1 MTIIYV
7 IEKNNIPIYIG
18 KTVNFNVRKFYH
30 RKKYGND
37 ITWFFIDQVEDKEWK
52 FWEKYYISLFKSWGF
67 NLTNQNKGG
76 GGATSYT
83 KEQCE
88 SISNIK
94 KGMKYNISEES
105 RKNKSEKLTGIK
117 RSDETKIKISQA
129 KRGHKCYSN
138 PERSKKISQNSSLK
152 KEIIQYSLDDKK
164 LQTFQSANEAGRH
177 IGKSGGTIADC
188 ASGKQKTAYGFKWK
202 YKTDLVS

>member
-1 MTIIYV
+1 MTTIYV
-7 IEKNNIPIYIG
+7 IEKNNIPIYVG
-18 KTVNFNVRKFYH
+18 KTVNFVVRKFYH
-30 RKKYGND
+30 RKKYGDD
-37 ITWFFIDQVEDKEWK
+37 ITWFFIDQVEDREWQ

-76 GGATSYT
+76 GGSTSCT

-105 RKNKSEKLTGIK
+105 RKNKSEKLTGMK
-117 RSDETKIKISQA
+117 RSDETKQKISQA
-129 KRGHKCYSN
+129 KRGHECYSN
-138 PERSKKISQNSSLK
+138 PERSKKLSQNSSRK
-152 KEIIQYSLDDKK
+152 KEIIQYSLNDEK
-164 LQTFQSANEAGRH
+164 LQTFSSANEAGRH

-188 ASGKQKTAYGFKWK
+188 ASGRQKTAYGFKWK
-202 YKTDLVS
+202 YKINLEN